1 MVLRM
6 NREEPASHSLPYT
19 KGAWMEMQPLKVK
32 LEAGQNMISITA
44 RAPNRGIS
52 IKSFQLKPVK

>member
-1 MVLRM
+1 MLQTLQ
-6 NREEPASHSLPYT
+6 EPVSHILPYT

-32 LEAGQNMISITA
+32 LEKGRNMISVTA